1 MKDAAQMNENEKTWE
16 RLVVTYTILERARE
30 LELGQAGLSLPQAA
44 VIYFLKIAR
53 EPLTPSKLSRLIYK
67 EPHTLSGLLSR
78 MEAQGLVKKTKDL
91 KRKNLVRVSLT
102 KKGEESFKRQVN
114 VRTVRNVTSCL
125 SSKELASLNEL
136 LDKLYAKG
144 IELLREMQPY
154 PYGTTPH

>member
-16 RLVVTYTILERARE
+16 RLVVTYTVLERARE

-44 VIYFLKIAR
+44 VIYFLKTAR

-154 PYGTTPH
+154 PYGTMPH

>member
-1 MKDAAQMNENEKTWE
+1 MRDVTELNKNEKTWE
-16 RLVVTYTILERARE
+16 RLVITYAVLERARD
-30 LELGQAGLSLPQAA
+30 LELGRVGVSLPQAA
-44 VIYFLKIAR
+44 VLYCLKTAKGQ
-53 EPLTPSKLSRLIYK
+53 LTPASLARLIHK
-67 EPHTLSGLLSR
+67 EPHTISGLLSR
-78 MEAQGLVKKTKDL
+78 MEAQGLVKKTSDL

-102 KKGEESFKRQVN
+102 KKGEEAFKRQVN

-136 LDKLYAKG
+136 LSKLYAKG

>member
-1 MKDAAQMNENEKTWE
+1 MKDATHLNENEKTWE
-16 RLVVTYTILERARE
+16 RLVVTYTVLERARE
-30 LELGQAGLSLPQAA
+30 MELGQAGLSLPQAA
-44 VIYFLKIAR
+44 VIYFLKTAK
-53 EPLTPSKLSRLIYK
+53 ELLTPSKLSRLIYK

-125 SSKELASLNEL
+125 SSKELASLNGF
-136 LDKLYAKG
+136 LDKLYTKG
-144 IELLREMQPY
+144 IGLLREMQPY

>member
-1 MKDAAQMNENEKTWE
+1 MKDAAQMNGNEKTWE

-44 VIYFLKIAR
+44 VIYFLKTV
-53 EPLTPSKLSRLIYK
+53 EGPLTPSKLSRLIYK

>member
-1 MKDAAQMNENEKTWE
+1 MKDAAQLNENEKTWE
-16 RLVVTYTILERARE
+16 RLVVTYTVLERARE
-30 LELGQAGLSLPQAA
+30 VELGQAGLSLPQAA

-136 LDKLYAKG
+136 LAKLYAKG

>member
-44 VIYFLKIAR
+44 VIYFLKTV
-53 EPLTPSKLSRLIYK
+53 EGPLTPSKLSRLIYK

-91 KRKNLVRVSLT
+91 KGKNLVRVSLT

-125 SSKELASLNEL
+125 SSKELASLNGL

>member
-1 MKDAAQMNENEKTWE
+1 MKDAAQMNGNEKTWE
-16 RLVVTYTILERARE
+16 RLVVTYTVLERARE
-30 LELGQAGLSLPQAA
+30 VELGQAGLSLPQAA

-136 LDKLYAKG
+136 LAKLYAKG

>member
-1 MKDAAQMNENEKTWE
+1 MKDAAQLNENEKTWE

-44 VIYFLKIAR
+44 VIYFLKTAS
-53 EPLTPSKLSRLIYK
+53 EPLTPSKLSRLVYK

-78 MEAQGLVKKTKDL
+78 MEIQGLVKKTKDL

-144 IELLREMQPY
+144 IELLRKMQPY

>member
-1 MKDAAQMNENEKTWE
+1 VKDAAQMNENEKTWE

-102 KKGEESFKRQVN
+102 KKGEEAFKRQLSE
-114 VRTVRNVTSCL
+114 RTVTNVTSCL
-125 SSKELASLNEL
+125 SEKELGTLDSL

-144 IELLREMQPY
+144 LELLRERQPY
-154 PYGTTPH
+154 PYGTTLE

>member
-16 RLVVTYTILERARE
+16 RLVVTYTVLERARE

-44 VIYFLKIAR
+44 AIYFLKTA
-53 EPLTPSKLSRLIYK
+53 EGPLTPSKLSRLIYK

>member
-1 MKDAAQMNENEKTWE
+1 MKDAAQMNGNEKTWE

-44 VIYFLKIAR
+44 VIYFLKTV
-53 EPLTPSKLSRLIYK
+53 EGPLTPSKLSRLIYK

-144 IELLREMQPY
+144 IGLLREMQPY